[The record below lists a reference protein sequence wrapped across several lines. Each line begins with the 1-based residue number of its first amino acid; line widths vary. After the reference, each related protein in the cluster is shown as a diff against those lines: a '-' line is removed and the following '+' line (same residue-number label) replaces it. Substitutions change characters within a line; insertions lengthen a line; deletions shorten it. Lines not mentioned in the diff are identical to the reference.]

1 MDSLVSII
9 VPIYNAELYV
19 SECIDSILKQ
29 TYTNF
34 ELLLINDGSTDNTSY
49 ICKKYNK
56 DDNRIHYIEK
66 KNEGVSIA
74 RNIGLKHASGDYVIF
89 IDSDDIVKP
98 NYLQLLIDKK
108 ENDLVVSGFTAQYNN
123 QIIRESKF
131 LNSIIVLNHS
141 NNLLDKVL
149 IFGTPWAKLF
159 KLEIIRRYNIQFNPK
174 LSLHED
180 HLFYFEYIKYIQSI
194 STIEDVMYIYINRSN
209 GQSLSRDSKQNSA
222 DKLLAYNLLSTELRK
237 IIDRNNI
244 KISNIPQT
252 LNFLI
257 RIFISALNSAILEKK
272 YIYIDMQYKRKIKKY
287 YKPISMEGKFQKFWL
302 LNLPFCFYK
311 TIINHIK

>member
-287 YKPISMEGKFQKFWL
+287 YKPISMEGKFQKFCL

>member
-222 DKLLAYNLLSTELRK
+222 DILLAYNLLSTELRK

-287 YKPISMEGKFQKFWL
+287 YKPISMEGKFQKFCL